1 MRKALVF
8 IVVFIALSGFSF
20 HKFYV
25 SIFQLHH
32 SPDKKRLE
40 ITTRLFVDD
49 LNKALQDHYH
59 QTTHLGEET
68 ETAADIALM
77 NRYIAEN
84 FTIEVNGQKK
94 PFAFVS
100 KELDNNVLV
109 GYYKIND
116 IPKIKSLKILNTVL
130 TQTYAEQQNMIQ
142 ADFNGKKQS
151 LLLTAEKTS
160 GVLK

>member
-1 MRKALVF
+1 MGKTLAF

-32 SPDKKRLE
+32 SADKKRLE
-40 ITTRLFVDD
+40 ITTRIFVDD
-49 LNKALQDHYH
+49 LNKALQGRYH

-68 ETAADIALM
+68 ETSADIALM
-77 NRYIAEN
+77 NRYLAEN
-84 FTIEVNGQKK
+84 FSIEVNGQNK
-94 PFAFVS
+94 PFVFVS

-109 GYYKIND
+109 GYYKINEV
-116 IPKIKSLKILNTVL
+116 PKIKSLKIQNTVL

-142 ADFNGKKQS
+142 ADFNSKKQS

-160 GVLK
+160 GMLK